1 MNLERGTVGRPMIS
15 RSHHFWP
22 TDPFRLPCQPAP
34 TARETDEVRGLHRLV
49 DPRCKMAMAMAS
61 FAVASHHRGAHLAAG
76 FPSTAREGGRVGR
89 SGVTISMRAQVDAQ
103 LC

>member
-1 MNLERGTVGRPMIS
+1 MIS

-34 TARETDEVRGLHRLV
+34 TAREPDEVRDSTTV
-49 DPRCKMAMAMAS
+49 SASDSRCKMAMAMAS
-61 FAVASHHRGAHLAAG
+61 FAVASHHRVGHLAAG

-89 SGVTISMRAQVDAQ
+89 VTIAMRAQVDAQ